1 MTPCHDEIC
10 QHRDY
15 LIRFARRR
23 LGDAALAEDMVQDTL
38 LAAIQGIDRFEAKA
52 SLRTWLTGILQRRIA
67 DGLRRRAREP
77 RYAHETVEVG
87 DDGDEAAADMPEP
100 IDWRDPPRALAGR
113 QLMRALGDCL
123 RELPPLGARLFQLR
137 DIDGLSHD
145 EAAAAAGLDKRRA
158 AVLLHR
164 TRQALRSRLAVH
176 ALALGEAA

>member
-1 MTPCHDEIC
+1 MNPSHEEIC
-10 QHRDY
+10 RHRPY
-15 LIRFARRR
+15 LVRFARRR
-23 LGDAALAEDMVQDTL
+23 LSDAALAEDMVQDTL
-38 LAAIQGIDRFEAKA
+38 LAAIQGVDRFEAKA

-77 RYAHETVEVG
+77 RYAHETADIDRDA
-87 DDGDEAAADMPEP
+87 DDTAADAPEP
-100 IDWRDPPRALAGR
+100 IDWRDPPRALEGH

-137 DIDGLSHD
+137 EIDGLSHD

-164 TRQALRSRLAVH
+164 TRLALRTRLAVH
-176 ALALGEAA
+176 AVALGSAA